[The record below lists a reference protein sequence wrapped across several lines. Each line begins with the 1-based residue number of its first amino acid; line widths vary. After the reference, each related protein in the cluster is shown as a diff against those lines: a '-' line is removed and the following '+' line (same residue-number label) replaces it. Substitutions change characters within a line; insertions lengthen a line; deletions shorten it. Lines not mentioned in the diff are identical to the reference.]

1 MARGKEF
8 STSQIAEMLDVSTRT
23 LYRWVEDGNIQY
35 VKTGTGRYQF
45 PESELKRILA
55 DRKSRGLDRIN
66 DVVLQTVRKKQVV
79 YLREL
84 QVSLEDLFTHED
96 VTDACDRLADSGSLE
111 TESWGGNR

>member
-84 QVSLEDLFTHED
+84 QVSLEDLSPM
-96 VTDACDRLADSGSLE
+96 RM
-111 TESWGGNR
+111 